1 MQNIGQRRIF
11 SIKKIYFPLRVIFL
25 FTWNKITLRFTDRCY
40 SLKVD
45 PILVFLSLLFRRSCD
60 SSTVVH
66 GIIIFSGQRA
76 VNKTIV
82 TEWVAGVPREITWFP
97 RENSCKRVR
106 PFQPFFLPSDLP
118 RSLVFFSLLSPF
130 LSHLFWRKKHFA
142 SPPLLR
148 DLRLL
153 RGSSRIRASPHSPC
167 ENKGGRDARR
177 NLGWVLSEIIRLRA
191 QSRNLEIL
199 KKARSSKLSRNDT
212 IPKL

>member
-1 MQNIGQRRIF
+1 MLQLEGWSYISF
-11 SIKKIYFPLRVIFL
+11 SLATFSTILRLFL
-25 FTWNKITLRFTDRCY
+25 
-40 SLKVD
+40 
-45 PILVFLSLLFRRSCD
+45 RRSQD
-60 SSTVVH
+60 NH
-66 GIIIFSGQRA
+66 FFPDQRA

-97 RENSCKRVR
+97 RENSCKGS
-106 PFQPFFLPSDLP
+106 PFPTVFSPIRS
-118 RSLVFFSLLSPF
+118 RSLDVFFSLLSPF

-191 QSRNLEIL
+191 QSHNLE
-199 KKARSSKLSRNDT
+199 KS
-212 IPKL
+212 